1 MSGSGQVQVACSAG
15 SPSPN
20 YIYRSLDYGTTWAIW
35 NSTNASW
42 YGVAL
47 SRAGN
52 RAYACARGGNVWRI
66 IQDAVQWNN
75 FTPYIDNSL
84 YLGNSVRRWVALYAA
99 NGTVQTS
106 DSALKDAQPL
116 PYGLNE
122 LAQVRTIKYKWKS
135 QAELSESDPQKGF
148 EYFGFCADELAPLFP
163 ELVYNEDK
171 DAPAQLNYSEM
182 LPIVVNAVKEMKGMV
197 DTLGAEKAALQ
208 ASNDALKASN
218 DALKASND
226 ALKAEH
232 DALKTKVNAIAEWL
246 RNTQGV
252 TLS

>member
-1 MSGSGQVQVACSAG
+1 L
-15 SPSPN
+15 
-20 YIYRSLDYGTTWAIW
+20 Y
-35 NSTNASW
+35 
-42 YGVAL
+42 
-47 SRAGN
+47 AGN
-52 RAYACARGGNVWRI
+52 
-66 IQDAVQWNN
+66 
-75 FTPYIDNSL
+75 
-84 YLGNSVRRWVALYAA
+84 
-99 NGTVQTS
+99 GTIQTS

-135 QAELSESDPQKGF
+135 QADLPESDPQKGF

-163 ELVYNEDK
+163 ELVYDEDK

-208 ASNDALKASN
+208 ASNDALKGDY

-226 ALKAEH
+226 ALKASN